1 MFCPVKILDQHSCSN
16 YRVRKI
22 LTRYSRSTTR
32 VSRRFRAKTE
42 HLFGY
47 RAVWTPK
54 ELFHAIHPRMAEF
67 DDGKGNRRIEQDYTV
82 GVVDS
87 YPLPPDMD
95 TNAALLY
102 IFKHHSISSSKSATP
117 AVEQVD
123 SASFMKLVKNAP
135 GLLTKRVT
143 TQHVDVLFTKNKPRG
158 ERRLCFHNFLMA
170 LSDLATLRFPDE
182 DPLTALQNLLTK
194 HLFGLPLKK
203 LAGSNDTAIGVER
216 TAMLV
221 RSDLQAPPKLL
232 DDISDQIIEAHQEA
246 AAASEK
252 RNPSRVSKGAP
263 NEGNE
268 GR

>member
-1 MFCPVKILDQHSCSN
+1 M
-16 YRVRKI
+16 
-22 LTRYSRSTTR
+22 RSTG
-32 VSRRFRAKTE
+32 S
-42 HLFGY
+42 
-47 RAVWTPK
+47 
-54 ELFHAIHPRMAEF
+54 
-67 DDGKGNRRIEQDYTV
+67 
-82 GVVDS
+82 
-87 YPLPPDMD
+87 
-95 TNAALLY
+95 LLML
-102 IFKHHSISSSKSATP
+102 S
-117 AVEQVD
+117 
-123 SASFMKLVKNAP
+123 
-135 GLLTKRVT
+135 LLTALALPT
-143 TQHVDVLFTKNKPRG
+143 SSWARG
-158 ERRLCFHNFLMA
+158 PSAVIE
-170 LSDLATLRFPDE
+170 DLATLRFPDE

-263 NEGNE
+263 NEGTE